1 MKYKYFVAYD
11 WVKGLEQGVG
21 SSQVEKEKVIDNYED
36 IMFIQE
42 KIKKEYEYTNCVIN
56 NLILLS
62 ATDDKVTNTE
72 KVL

>member
-21 SSQVEKEKVIDNYED
+21 SSQVEKAKVIDNYED

-56 NLILLS
+56 NFILLS
-62 ATDDKVTNTE
+62 AIDYKVTNTE